1 MTCGWQMDSKK
12 VILQMEILLVRTKS
26 EVGGA
31 QNLAKTSA
39 LQILLVEVGKE
50 GRKVTSDVGG
60 ANFSSS
66 FFWQLGCYLPTQ

>member
-1 MTCGWQMDSKK
+1 MDSKK

-26 EVGGA
+26 EVGGV

-39 LQILLVEVGKE
+39 LQIWLVEVGNE

-60 ANFSSS
+60 AHFSSS
-66 FFWQLGCYLPTQ
+66 FFWQLGCYFSIQ

>member
-26 EVGGA
+26 EVGGV

-39 LQILLVEVGKE
+39 LQILLVEVGNE

-66 FFWQLGCYLPTQ
+66 FFWKLGCYLPTQ